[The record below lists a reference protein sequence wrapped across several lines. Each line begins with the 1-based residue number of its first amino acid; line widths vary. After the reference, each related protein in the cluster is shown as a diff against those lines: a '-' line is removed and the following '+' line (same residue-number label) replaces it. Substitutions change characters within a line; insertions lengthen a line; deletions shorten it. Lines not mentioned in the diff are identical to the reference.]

1 MHEHKAD
8 LRASKF
14 TLDPTLESELPVEL
28 TIETTSETEVLA
40 AELAKSAA
48 NQEYNAASK
57 TDVVFGNHDVY
68 LRAPATLNKALAEAE
83 VAACSPRLNT
93 VAISASSGEHNTD
106 LKASMKTAANQ
117 EYDATSMTAT
127 FLAISAAI

>member
-40 AELAKSAA
+40 AEVAKSAA

-57 TDVVFGNHDVY
+57 TDGEKSRDHVIV
-68 LRAPATLNKALAEAE
+68 
-83 VAACSPRLNT
+83 
-93 VAISASSGEHNTD
+93 SSGWWSRQAGRAEGGGSGTR
-106 LKASMKTAANQ
+106 S
-117 EYDATSMTAT
+117 
-127 FLAISAAI
+127 